1 MKKIINKLNKNDLN
15 HLPPLFENHNEKILI
30 IFLGFNSKRSKELL
44 NLFLKIKTIVNNNSF
59 EIKGFLLYL
68 CIENL
73 CLVNLLFFDKDSHI
87 CSNDGKHNY
96 FDDPFPLLINGLKK

>member
-1 MKKIINKLNKNDLN
+1 MKKFDN
-15 HLPPLFENHNEKILI
+15 
-30 IFLGFNSKRSKELL
+30 FLGLNSKRSKELL

-96 FDDPFPLLINGLKK
+96 FDDPFPLLINGLKNKNL